1 MTTTKQLLNIG
12 GHTKATIAI
21 PGWAQEMIDHPEG
34 VGNTTQA
41 YGKVP
46 QMYRAVMLRANA
58 LACVP
63 FIVHKGEKLVSWP
76 FPQTLS
82 KLLSEMEAS
91 LMVAGGAYALKLQ
104 PASGGNRTVGL
115 QFLTP
120 SSMTVKY
127 DARTRKTEY
136 RQRIGSMEYGP
147 WDSERMLF
155 MREFSFVT
163 EVGNGLAPAQ
173 VALPAANLRIAMQDF
188 ASGFFSSGAQP
199 MTLLTIAGNPA
210 PTEID
215 RTERFFKRSMQGV
228 RNAWRVLAMR
238 SEVTVQPITPAIN
251 TMAMPEMHETT
262 TREIAAAFGIP
273 LSLLTSDSANY
284 ATAQS
289 DMRLFYENT
298 IKARLMMY
306 EAALNEQVLGAMGLQ
321 IKFTPEAL
329 SIYQEDEAE
338 RSGALLNLVNAG
350 IPLSN
355 AMLILGYSVEDVT
368 GMTTQVETVSTS
380 GAVVA
385 VDAAPKALKA
395 EPDEDEWLD
404 SWRDGTGGDEYAA
417 KAHRDSM
424 AVELKAWAKV
434 AGKDLARALEFN
446 CEQVVPELERYI
458 NTQLAEPGADLAHL
472 FDNDNHKAL
481 KLLTKAEKKVAAA
494 VTAAFNRFGGR
505 IKAQAAN
512 GVVDYAGTDAM
523 FNALAKKLAPILENV
538 YAVQIKAD
546 VNPTGVEVEPERFTN
561 AAFDYAEREAGTRLN
576 LEMNDT
582 TIKNLQRVA
591 AKLMLDP
598 SLSAA
603 QITAALYPTFSPYR
617 ATLTAVTEVTRAK
630 AAATNGAY
638 DILTEYGRD
647 VVRRWATRIDERV
660 CPVCGPLDNK
670 KEPTYV
676 KQFGDGPPAHPNC
689 RCRITVEVSADNTED
704 ARG

>member
-1 MTTTKQLLNIG
+1 
-12 GHTKATIAI
+12 
-21 PGWAQEMIDHPEG
+21 
-34 VGNTTQA
+34 
-41 YGKVP
+41 
-46 QMYRAVMLRANA
+46 
-58 LACVP
+58 
-63 FIVHKGEKLVSWP
+63 
-76 FPQTLS
+76 
-82 KLLSEMEAS
+82 
-91 LMVAGGAYALKLQ
+91 
-104 PASGGNRTVGL
+104 
-115 QFLTP
+115 
-120 SSMTVKY
+120 
-127 DARTRKTEY
+127 
-136 RQRIGSMEYGP
+136 
-147 WDSERMLF
+147 
-155 MREFSFVT
+155 
-163 EVGNGLAPAQ
+163 
-173 VALPAANLRIAMQDF
+173 
-188 ASGFFSSGAQP
+188 
-199 MTLLTIAGNPA
+199 
-210 PTEID
+210 
-215 RTERFFKRSMQGV
+215 
-228 RNAWRVLAMR
+228 
-238 SEVTVQPITPAIN
+238 
-251 TMAMPEMHETT
+251 MAMPEMHETT

-306 EAALNEQVLGAMGLQ
+306 EAALNEQVLGAMGLH
-321 IKFTPEAL
+321 IRFTPEAL

-355 AMLILGYSVEDVT
+355 AMLILGYAVEDVT

-395 EPDEDEWLD
+395 EPDEDEWVD

-424 AVELKAWAKV
+424 GLELKAWAKV

-458 NTQLAEPGADLAHL
+458 KTQLAEPGADLAHL

-523 FNALAKKLAPILENV
+523 FNALAKKLAPILEDV

-576 LEMNDT
+576 LEMNAT

-591 AKLMLDP
+591 AKLGLDP

-638 DILTEYGRD
+638 DLLTEYGRD
-647 VVRRWATRIDERV
+647 VVRRWGTRVDERV

-670 KEPTYV
+670 KEPTYR
-676 KQFGDGPPAHPNC
+676 KQFSDGPPAHPNC
-689 RCRITVEVSADNTED
+689 RCRIGVEVSADNTEE